1 MDRRINGH
9 SGNGKKHLIV
19 PVDGAFT
26 LDFVHRLRFTSN
38 VFDTNNPVLPQVL
51 APCGDSPGRLI
62 VFVDHGVTD
71 NWPNLAERI
80 ENFVCQSLDWM
91 TLAAPV
97 QVVCG
102 GENAKNDWSVYQTV
116 LRIIHES
123 AICRHSYVLAIGG
136 GAVLDAVSFAAATA
150 HRGVRL
156 VRLPTTTLAQGD
168 AGIGVKNGINGF
180 GKKNF
185 IGTFAVPWAVV
196 NDEQFLTTLSDRDW
210 RSGLSEAVKVALLK
224 DPVFL
229 NKIESSTTRLNNR
242 DAATLRPIVRRS
254 AELHLQHIVT
264 CGDPFELKGARPLD
278 FGHWSAHK
286 IEQLTDFRI
295 KHGEAVAIGLAI
307 DVLYSALAGRLVAS
321 DAERIVGLLEN
332 LGFDLYHQVLEDP
345 ALFEGL
351 EEFREHL
358 GGQLTITLLDGIGRP
373 VDVHE
378 IDIRRMSDAISHLA
392 SIAAQERS

>member
-1 MDRRINGH
+1 MDRPVNGH
-9 SGNGKKHLIV
+9 SGNGKKHIIV

-38 VFDTNNPVLPQVL
+38 VFDTNNPVLPQML
-51 APCGDSPGRLI
+51 APCQDSPGRLV
-62 VFVDHGVTD
+62 VFVDQGVAD
-71 NWPNLAERI
+71 HWPELADRI
-80 ENFVCQSLDWM
+80 ENFLIQSLDWM
-91 TLAAPV
+91 TLVAPV
-97 QVVCG
+97 QTVCG
-102 GENAKNDWSVYQTV
+102 GEQSKNDWSVYQSV
-116 LRIIHES
+116 LRTIHE
-123 AICRHSYVLAIGG
+123 AGICRHSYVLAIGG
-136 GAVLDAVSFAAATA
+136 GAMLDAVGFAATTA

-185 IGTFAVPWAVV
+185 IGSFAVPWAVV

-210 RSGLSEAVKVALLK
+210 RCGLSEAVKVALLK
-224 DPVFL
+224 DPMFL
-229 NKIESSTTRLNNR
+229 DQIEASTTKLKKR
-242 DAATLRPIVRRS
+242 DPAALRPIVRRS

-264 CGDPFELKGARPLD
+264 SGDPFELKGARPLD

-321 DAERIVGLLEN
+321 DAERIVQLLED
-332 LGFDLYHQVLEDP
+332 LGFELYDQILEDP
-345 ALFEGL
+345 ALYEGL

-373 VDVHE
+373 FDAHK
-378 IDIRRMSDAISHLA
+378 IDAQRMSDAISHLA
-392 SIAAQERS
+392 SIAAQKRS

>member
-9 SGNGKKHLIV
+9 GGNGKKHVIV

-26 LDFVHRLRFTSN
+26 HDFVHRLRFTSN
-38 VFDTNNPVLPQVL
+38 VFDINNPVLPQVL
-51 APCGDSPGRLI
+51 APCGDSPGHLV
-62 VFVDHGVTD
+62 VFVDQGVAD
-71 NWPNLAERI
+71 NWPGLAERI
-80 ENFVCQSLDWM
+80 EEFISQALDWM

-102 GENAKNDWSVYQTV
+102 GEQSKNDWSVYQCV
-116 LRIIHES
+116 LRTIHQ
-123 AICRHSYVLAIGG
+123 AGICRHSYVLAIGG
-136 GAVLDAVSFAAATA
+136 GAMLDVLGFAAATA

-168 AGIGVKNGINGF
+168 AGIGVKNGINSF

-210 RSGLSEAVKVALLK
+210 RCGLSEAVKVALLK

-229 NKIESSTTRLNNR
+229 DQIETSVANLKKR
-242 DAATLRPIVRRS
+242 DPAILRPIVRRS

-264 CGDPFELKGARPLD
+264 SGDPFELKGARPLD

-286 IEQLTDFRI
+286 IEQMTDFRI

-321 DAERIVGLLEN
+321 DAERIVGLLED
-332 LGFDLYHQVLEDP
+332 LGFDLYDKVLEDP
-345 ALFEGL
+345 VLFEGL

-358 GGQLTITLLDGIGRP
+358 GGQLTITLLNGIGRP
-373 VDVHE
+373 VDVHK
-378 IDIRRMSDAISHLA
+378 IDAQRMSDAISHLA
-392 SIAAQERS
+392 SIAAQMRS